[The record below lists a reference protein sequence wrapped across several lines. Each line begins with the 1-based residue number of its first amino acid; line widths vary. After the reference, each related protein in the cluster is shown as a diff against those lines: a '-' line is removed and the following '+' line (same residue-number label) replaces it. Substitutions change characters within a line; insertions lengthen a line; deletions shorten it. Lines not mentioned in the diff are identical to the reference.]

1 MMNMTVMLLH
11 ASIVLREWI
20 DLRETVNEFNYMYKS
35 MFDYTASYTDQYQL
49 TMSQVYFLKGQKDH
63 KAVFDYYFRS
73 LPFNTGYAVF
83 AGLEDILTILES
95 LRFDQLDLDFLKEKG
110 FHPGFIQN
118 LKTFRFKGTIYSSR
132 EGDMIFPVQPVL
144 QVEGNI
150 IEAQIIETLLLNI
163 LNFQTLIATKASRMR
178 QAAGNSSLIDF
189 GLRRAQGPGGYYAS
203 RAAFIGG
210 FEATSNIRA
219 GRDYDIPL
227 SGTMAHSYIESY
239 DDELTAFSHFAEV
252 FPDNCILLVDTYDTL
267 KSGLPNAIRVAK
279 QMEKNGS
286 RLDGIRLDSGDLAYL
301 TKISRKMLDDAGLE
315 YVKIAVSNQLDEYII
330 KSLVEQHAPIDV
342 FGVGTNLVTGHPDA
356 ALDGVYKLAFSN
368 GKPRIKVSENVSKTT
383 LPHRKQVY
391 RILDNEGQFIGAD
404 AVTLADEQDVEI
416 MYHPIF
422 NYKSLSV
429 RKNNKEPLLQKVM
442 ENGVRFYQTRS
453 LSEIAQ
459 YSRERLKKIPEEYK
473 RFNYPHIYK
482 IGLSDRLKK
491 ERDRLIEEYKI

>member
-1 MMNMTVMLLH
+1 MIN
-11 ASIVLREWI
+11 
-20 DLRETVNEFNYMYKS
+20 
-35 MFDYTASYTDQYQL
+35 YTATFTDQYQL
-49 TMSQVYFLKGQKDH
+49 TMSQVYYLKGQKDT
-63 KAVFDYYFRS
+63 KAVFDYFFRS
-73 LPFNTGYAVF
+73 LPFNAGYAVF
-83 AGLEDILTILES
+83 AGLEDLLTILES
-95 LRFDQLDLDFLKEKG
+95 LRFDQLDLDFLKGKG
-110 FHPGFIQN
+110 FHPEFIRY
-118 LKTFRFKGTIYSSR
+118 LKTFRFQGTIYSSR
-132 EGDMIFPVQPVL
+132 EGDMVFPVRPVL

-210 FEATSNIRA
+210 FEATSNVRA
-219 GRDYDIPL
+219 GRDFDIPL

-239 DDELTAFSHFAEV
+239 DDEFTAFSHFAEV

-279 QMEKNGS
+279 QMEEKGF
-286 RLDGIRLDSGDLAYL
+286 RLNGIRLDSGDLAYL
-301 TKISRKMLDDAGLE
+301 SKICRKMLDDAGLD

-330 KSLVEQHAPIDV
+330 KSLVEQQAPIDV
-342 FGVGTNLVTGHPDA
+342 FGVGTSLVTGHPDA

-368 GKPRIKVSENVSKTT
+368 DKPRIKVSENVSKTT
-383 LPHRKQVY
+383 LPHRKQVF
-391 RILDNEGQFIGAD
+391 RVLDNEGKFTGAD

-416 MYHPIF
+416 MYHPMYY
-422 NYKSLSV
+422 YKSLSV
-429 RKNNKEPLLQKVM
+429 GKNNKEPLLQKVM
-442 ENGVRFYQTRS
+442 ENGVRLSQIRS

-459 YSRERLKKIPEEYK
+459 YSRERLKNLPEEYK

-482 IGLSDRLKK
+482 VGLSDRLKN
-491 ERDRLIEEYKI
+491 ERNKLIEEYKR